1 MGCVINKPLASK
13 EADAVNICPGTV
25 ALGRA
30 PGVLILATL
39 SLPLHLLGTAR
50 AARQVELS
58 AGPMFGDV
66 PPPMRF
72 CKHGSET

>member
-1 MGCVINKPLASK
+1 MGCAINKPLASK
-13 EADAVNICPGTV
+13 EADAVNICPGTL

-30 PGVLILATL
+30 PAAFVLATL
-39 SLPLHLLGTAR
+39 SLSLHLLETGP

-58 AGPMFGDV
+58 AGLMFGDV

-72 CKHGSET
+72 RKHGSET